1 MILCRAF
8 EDSVVCSTG
17 IDPLEKKELQRKVA
31 QLLGEFKGDLASD
44 VTHLVAQE
52 VVKRRT
58 AQPASASNVR
68 CALKAGQACTIVP
81 SLLGTSH
88 QSICPINRM
97 NTTTN
102 SPCIDPNLWNMSLA
116 TCRPT

>member
-31 QLLGEFKGDLASD
+31 QLLGEFKGDLTSD

-68 CALKAGQACTIVP
+68 CALKAGQRAQLCPRCWEQAIRAFA
-81 SLLGTSH
+81 
-88 QSICPINRM
+88 QSI
-97 NTTTN
+97 
-102 SPCIDPNLWNMSLA
+102 A
-116 TCRPT
+116 